1 MKYGQEVPRQLVAIE
16 RTSDSHSNHQYRK
29 LESGPLAFQSLC
41 NTRSCKR
48 KLPPSFRLSGQ
59 EMLKQSEPMK
69 HIKLL
74 AIFALSP
81 FLSACQ
87 SGEDDALVV
96 LDQHGRATISS
107 SVSDEQVMFSGTYKI
122 EQMSHDHF
130 VVITA
135 QCGTLRYIY
144 KRPQGLR
151 ILEDEVTNESAYL
164 CGLGTQASSKVWHL
178 ALKPLTGPSMM
189 PPSDWPD

>member
-1 MKYGQEVPRQLVAIE
+1 
-16 RTSDSHSNHQYRK
+16 
-29 LESGPLAFQSLC
+29 
-41 NTRSCKR
+41 
-48 KLPPSFRLSGQ
+48 
-59 EMLKQSEPMK
+59 MK

-74 AIFALSP
+74 AIFTLATI
-81 FLSACQ
+81 LSACQ

-96 LDQHGRATISS
+96 LDQHDRATISS
-107 SVSDEQVMFSGTYKI
+107 SVSDEPVMFFGTYKI
-122 EQMSHDHF
+122 EQTNHGHF

-135 QCGTLRYIY
+135 QCGTLRFIY
-144 KRPQGLR
+144 QRTQGLR

-189 PPSDWPD
+189 PPSDWPN

>member
-1 MKYGQEVPRQLVAIE
+1 
-16 RTSDSHSNHQYRK
+16 
-29 LESGPLAFQSLC
+29 
-41 NTRSCKR
+41 
-48 KLPPSFRLSGQ
+48 
-59 EMLKQSEPMK
+59 MK

-74 AIFALSP
+74 AIFALPP

-122 EQMSHDHF
+122 EQMSDGHF

-164 CGLGTQASSKVWHL
+164 CGLGTQASSKVWYL